1 MQQQAQAAR
10 PAVSPIPTMTLPTG
24 DTTPAAT
31 PAATPRPVR
40 SQAATPTPAPEPA
53 APPKPAVP
61 PRVAVVEPQATS
73 AAPAPAAQPAVGGF
87 SVQLSVRATES
98 EARAAFKQAQER
110 YAAELGGQPP
120 LIRQAEVNGKSIYRV
135 RVGPMA
141 KESATSLCNKLQA
154 AGGQCFVAKN

>member
-1 MQQQAQAAR
+1 
-10 PAVSPIPTMTLPTG
+10 PPK
-24 DTTPAAT
+24 
-31 PAATPRPVR
+31 
-40 SQAATPTPAPEPA
+40 PA
-53 APPKPAVP
+53 APP
-61 PRVAVVEPQATS
+61 RVAAVEPQATS

-110 YAAELGGQPP
+110 YAAELGGQQP

-141 KESATSLCNKLQA
+141 KENATSLCNKLQA